1 MNESDRAER
10 RRSTYRKVLEA
21 LDEARSALERI
32 SAEGPDV
39 QAAARSGAFHLGM
52 AGGIAFRDRLPGIE
66 SDALF
71 DEISDAAEERDAGRT
86 DRIRQEILARSGPGQ
101 PPDESPSDEGGLDLE
116 AGFLQMLAAL
126 NEARRAWRE
135 SDRFRHSLM
144 LGFLAGLLGAWP
156 ALRYGPGGLA
166 DAVIAVHSRDPRKAR
181 RWLETESIE
190 AEEWRAESA
199 ETDERALLLRWVA
212 DRLAAGH
219 RFSEPLWW
227 HSLDETGD
235 ERRKREAR
243 ERAYFERQEASIQRA
258 QNFGK
263 RMSGNDGE
271 GIWIPTS
278 YAVNRAL
285 VLGSQEEE

>member
-1 MNESDRAER
+1 MNESDRAEHP
-10 RRSTYRKVLEA
+10 RSMYRKVLEA
-21 LDEARSALERI
+21 LDEAQPCLERMP
-32 SAEGPDV
+32 ADGADEQNTV
-39 QAAARSGAFHLGM
+39 RSGAFRLGM
-52 AGGIAFRDRLPGIE
+52 AGGIAFRGRLPGVE

-71 DEISDAAEERDAGRT
+71 DDISDAAEARDPGRA
-86 DRIRQEILARSGPGQ
+86 DRIRQGILARLEPGQ
-101 PPDESPSDEGGLDLE
+101 SLGESPSDEGGLDLE
-116 AGFLQMLAAL
+116 AGFLQKLAAL

-135 SDRFRHSLM
+135 NDRFRHSLM
-144 LGFLAGLLGAWP
+144 LGFLTGLLNSARPW
-156 ALRYGPGGLA
+156 RYGSHLA
-166 DAVIAVHSRDPRKAR
+166 DAVIAVHSRNPRKAR
-181 RWLETESIE
+181 RWLEAESIE
-190 AEEWRAESA
+190 AEEWRGEST

-219 RFSEPLWW
+219 RFSEPLWS
-227 HSLDETGD
+227 HSVDETD
-235 ERRKREAR
+235 AERRKREAW

-263 RMSGNDGE
+263 RMAAADGE

>member
-32 SAEGPDV
+32 SAEGPDAQDV
-39 QAAARSGAFHLGM
+39 ARSGAFHLGM
-52 AGGIAFRDRLPGIE
+52 AGGIAFRGSLPGVE

-71 DEISDAAEERDAGRT
+71 DDISDAAEERDPGRA
-86 DRIRQEILARSGPGQ
+86 DRIRQGILTRLGPGQ
-101 PPDESPSDEGGLDLE
+101 PPDESPSDEGELDLE
-116 AGFLQMLAAL
+116 VGFLQKLAAL

-135 SDRFRHSLM
+135 NDRFRHSLM
-144 LGFLAGLLGAWP
+144 LGFLTGLLNSAPPW
-156 ALRYGPGGLA
+156 RYGSHLA
-166 DAVIAVHSRDPRKAR
+166 DAVIAVHSPDRRKAR
-181 RWLETESIE
+181 RWLEAESIE
-190 AEEWRAESA
+190 AEEWRGESA
-199 ETDERALLLRWVA
+199 DTDERALLLRWVG

-219 RFSEPLWW
+219 RFSEPLWC
-227 HSLDETGD
+227 HSVDETED
-235 ERRKREAR
+235 ERRTRKAR
-243 ERAYFERQEASIQRA
+243 ERAYFERQETSIQRA

-263 RMSGNDGE
+263 RMAAEDGE

>member
-10 RRSTYRKVLEA
+10 RRSMYSKVLEA
-21 LDEARSALERI
+21 LDEAQSWLERTP
-32 SAEGPDV
+32 AEGGDERDV
-39 QAAARSGAFHLGM
+39 ARSGAFHLGV
-52 AGGIAFRDRLPGIE
+52 AGGIAFRGRLPGIE

-71 DEISDAAEERDAGRT
+71 DDISDAAEERDPGRA
-86 DRIRQEILARSGPGQ
+86 DRIRKGILARLEPGQ
-101 PPDESPSDEGGLDLE
+101 PPDESPSDEVGLDLE

-144 LGFLAGLLGAWP
+144 LGFLAGLLSLASP
-156 ALRYGPGGLA
+156 SRYGSRLA

-181 RWLETESIE
+181 RWLEAESIK
-190 AEEWRAESA
+190 AEEWRGESA
-199 ETDERALLLRWVA
+199 DTDARALLLRWVG

-219 RFSEPLWW
+219 RFSGPLW
-227 HSLDETGD
+227 SRPVPETDD

-243 ERAYFERQEASIQRA
+243 ERAYFDRQEASIQRA

-263 RMSGNDGE
+263 RMAAEDGE

-278 YAVNRAL
+278 YAINRAL